1 MRFREF
7 IDKKTENKTREKRLG
22 VDLVDNEA
30 KDSLVLQLLK
40 YKVN

>member
-7 IDKKTENKTREKRLG
+7 INKWTENRTRGKGLG

-30 KDSLVLQLLK
+30 KDSLVL
-40 YKVN
+40 